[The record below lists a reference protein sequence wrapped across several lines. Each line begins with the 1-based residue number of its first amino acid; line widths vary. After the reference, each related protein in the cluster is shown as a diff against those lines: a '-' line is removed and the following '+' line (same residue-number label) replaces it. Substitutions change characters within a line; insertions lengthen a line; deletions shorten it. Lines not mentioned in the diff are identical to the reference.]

1 MKQRKAIVF
10 ACLSIVLC
18 VATLIGGTLALFSS
32 TSTVTSHLRA
42 GKLQVTLE
50 RVGLTKYVYD
60 DEAGAV
66 AEKVYSEADAYV
78 DFTASTD
85 KNVFDIGASE
95 VVAPGYWYQAKMRL
109 GKAASTV
116 PFDYKV
122 IIKLSGESDAEFAQ
136 QLSVSVDGTDKGYLS
151 DYVVGEDG
159 EVVIS
164 SGRLDATNTQKE
176 FTVKLR
182 FEPKDTN
189 NSVMDSE
196 VSFDLIVEATQ
207 VAG

>member
-85 KNVFDIGASE
+85 KNVFDVGANE

>member
-1 MKQRKAIVF
+1 MKQRRTIII

-32 TSTVTSHLRA
+32 TSTVTNHLRA
-42 GKLQVTLE
+42 GKLQIKLE

-60 DEAGAV
+60 DEASAV
-66 AEKVYSEADAYV
+66 REKVYTDADAYV
-78 DFTASTD
+78 DFSASSD
-85 KNVFDIGASE
+85 KNVFDIGANE
-95 VVAPGYWYQAKMRL
+95 YIAPGYWYQATMRL
-109 GKAASTV
+109 GKAGSTV

-122 IIKLSGESDAEFAQ
+122 IVKLSGESNDFAKL
-136 QLSVSVDGTDKGYLS
+136 LSVSVDGADKGHLS
-151 DYVVGEDG
+151 DYVVGENG
-159 EVVIS
+159 EVVVS
-164 SGRLDATNTQKE
+164 SGRVGVTDAEKT
-176 FTVKLR
+176 FTVKLL
-182 FEPKDTN
+182 FEKDAT